1 MASITYPWTP
11 VNPNQTLNPW
21 FFMSPAIKTYLRISD
36 PYNKFGGEIEE
47 NIDAACADLAN
58 HGIIA
63 ARLWNVND
71 ALIKRAIILYCKAN
85 FGLDNPDSVK
95 YQASYEALRDHLMLS
110 SEYITEP
117 EEDDSEPDSG
127 SGASID
133 DGPGSVIDHPGSLP
147 DIGGLTRP

>member
-1 MASITYPWTP
+1 MASVEYPWAAVAPEATS
-11 VNPNQTLNPW
+11 NPW
-21 FFMSPAIKTYLRISD
+21 FDMSSSIKTYLRISD
-36 PYNKFGGEIEE
+36 SANLFGGEINE

-63 ARLWNVND
+63 SRLWDTAD

-127 SGASID
+127 SDVNIND
-133 DGPGSVIDHPGSLP
+133 VPDSVIDLGSLL
-147 DIGGLTRP
+147 DDGSITRP